1 MTDSDHTLVEQ
12 ALARDRRAVRRLIDD
27 LSPIVQSRV
36 ARRLLRRG
44 LAHSRDLREE
54 VKDLAQHV
62 FVVLFAD
69 DGRVLRQWSPERGLS
84 LANFVGL
91 VAEREVITVLR
102 SRRKSPWREEDA
114 LPEDFDRGKGTEGE
128 PEQLTASRE
137 ILSAV
142 LAAVRGQLSD
152 DGVAL
157 FEWLI
162 VDERS
167 IDDVCA
173 MTGKS
178 PDAVYAWRSRLGR
191 LVVKVAGEIMRDA
204 AAQPHALE
212 RNHGGRGGL
221 ARSARTDGA

>member
-1 MTDSDHTLVEQ
+1 MEQ
-12 ALARDRRAVRRLIDD
+12 ALARDRRAVRRLIDE

-44 LAHSRDLREE
+44 FAHSRDLREE
-54 VKDLAQHV
+54 VKDLTQHV

-91 VAEREVITVLR
+91 VAEREVSTVLR

-114 LPEDFDRGKGTEGE
+114 LPDDFDFDRGGSIEGE

-142 LAAVRGQLSD
+142 LAAVRAQLSD
-152 DGVAL
+152 AGVEL

-162 VDERS
+162 VDERP

-191 LVVKVAGEIMRDA
+191 LVVKIAGEIMRDA
-204 AAQPHALE
+204 AAQPHTLE
-212 RNHGGRGGL
+212 TNDERRGGL
-221 ARSARTDGA
+221 ARGARTDGA

>member
-1 MTDSDHTLVEQ
+1 MTDSDRRLMEQ
-12 ALARDRRAVRRLIDD
+12 ALARDRRAVRQLIDE
-27 LSPIVQSRV
+27 LSPIVQARV

-44 LAHSRDLREE
+44 LAQSRDLREE
-54 VKDLAQHV
+54 VKDLTQHV
-62 FVVLFAD
+62 FVVLFAG

-91 VAEREVITVLR
+91 VAEREVSTVLR

-114 LPEDFDRGKGTEGE
+114 LPDDFDRGEGTEGE

-137 ILSAV
+137 ILRAV
-142 LAAVRGQLSD
+142 LAAVRAQLSD

-162 VDERS
+162 VDERP

-173 MTGKS
+173 LTGKS

-204 AAQPHALE
+204 AAQPQAQE
-212 RNHGGRGGL
+212 RDHEERRGL
-221 ARSARTDGA
+221 ARGARTDGA